1 MSALSPIPA
10 LPLEAPDLRPM
21 PRTTAGGGADQAR
34 KTGLEFEEM
43 FLAQMLQPMF
53 DALPT
58 DGVFGGGTGER
69 MFRSFQVNEYAKAI
83 TKTGGIGIANSV
95 ARHIISMQEKSN
107 G

>member
-1 MSALSPIPA
+1 MSALSPMPA
-10 LPLEAPDLRPM
+10 LPIETPDLRSM
-21 PRTTAGGGADQAR
+21 PRTTAGGADRAR
-34 KTGLEFEEM
+34 KTGVEFEEM

-58 DGVFGGGTGER
+58 DGAFGGGTGER

-83 TKTGGIGIANSV
+83 TKSGGIGIADAV
-95 ARHIISMQEKSN
+95 TRHIITMQEKSN

>member
-1 MSALSPIPA
+1 MNALSPMPA
-10 LPLEAPDLRPM
+10 LPIETPDLRTM
-21 PRTTAGGGADQAR
+21 PRMAAGGADRAR
-34 KTGLEFEEM
+34 KAGLEFEEM

-58 DGVFGGGTGER
+58 DGVFGGGTGEL

-83 TKTGGIGIANSV
+83 TKAGGIGIADSV
-95 ARHIISMQEKSN
+95 ARHIIMMQEKSN

>member
-1 MSALSPIPA
+1 MTSLGAFTSPA
-10 LPLEAPDLRPM
+10 LDSLELRAAPRPA
-21 PRTTAGGGADQAR
+21 AGGAVQAR

-43 FLAQMLQPMF
+43 FIAQMLQPIF

-58 DGVFGGGTGER
+58 DGMFGGGAGER

-83 TKTGGIGIANSV
+83 TRTGGIGIADSV
-95 ARHIISMQEKSN
+95 ARHIITLQEKSH

>member
-1 MSALSPIPA
+1 MSALSPMPA
-10 LPLEAPDLRPM
+10 LTLEAPDLRPM
-21 PRTTAGGGADQAR
+21 PHMAGGGAAQAR

-43 FLAQMLQPMF
+43 FLAQMLQPIF

-58 DGVFGGGTGER
+58 DGMFGGGTGER

-83 TKTGGIGIANSV
+83 TKTGGIGIADSV
-95 ARHIISMQEKSN
+95 ARHIITMQENSN